1 MSDVSDV
8 PGEREPLPG
17 EMPWRSAPRAAS
29 WAAWR
34 EAGWAAWRAAWRERL
49 DRLPV
54 EPSQV
59 AAGIVASVVL
69 LIGGVGWAVSTA
81 RSRPSGPPVEEL
93 LPRADTTTTVAGS
106 TGAGAGAGDSS
117 DEVVVHVAGAVGRP
131 GLYRLPSPARVADA
145 VAAAGG
151 TTGEADLDRVNLAA
165 PVADGERVYV
175 PRRGE
180 PAPEV
185 AADAAGGGPPSAS
198 TGGGRGGVSA
208 PGARLDLNTATVEQL
223 EALPGIGPA
232 TARAIVEHRSRHGPF
247 RSVRQLL
254 DVRGIGEAKLAALES
269 RLRT

>member
-8 PGEREPLPG
+8 PSGGERGPRPG
-17 EMPWRSAPRAAS
+17 ETPW
-29 WAAWR
+29 WA
-34 EAGWAAWRAAWRERL
+34 GWRERL

-59 AAGIVASVVL
+59 AAVLVVL
-69 LIGGVGWAVSTA
+69 VGAVGWLVSAA
-81 RSRPSGPPVEEL
+81 RSRPSGPPIEEL
-93 LPRADTTTTVAGS
+93 LPRADTTTTVAAP
-106 TGAGAGAGDSS
+106 AGGGGQS
-117 DEVVVHVAGAVGRP
+117 DEVVVHVAGAVHHP
-131 GLYRLPSPARVADA
+131 GLHRLPSPARVADA

-151 TTGEADLDRVNLAA
+151 TTREADLDRVNLAA
-165 PVADGERVYV
+165 QVADGERVYV

-180 PAPEV
+180 AAPEV
-185 AADAAGGGPPSAS
+185 AAGAGGGGGPPGTP
-198 TGGGRGGVSA
+198 TGGRRS
-208 PGARLDLNTATVEQL
+208 GAAGAAERLDLNTATVEQL

-232 TARAIVEHRSRHGPF
+232 TARAIVEHRARHGPF

>member
-8 PGEREPLPG
+8 PGEREPLSG
-17 EMPWRSAPRAAS
+17 E
-29 WAAWR
+29 R
-34 EAGWAAWRAAWRERL
+34 EQWWSAWRERL

-59 AAGIVASVVL
+59 ALAVVTVLVL
-69 LIGGVGWAVSTA
+69 LVGAVSWAVAAA
-81 RSRPSGPPVEEL
+81 RLRPSGPSIEEL
-93 LPRADTTTTVAGS
+93 LPRADTTTTVPAATAAPG
-106 TGAGAGAGDSS
+106 
-117 DEVVVHVAGAVGRP
+117 EVVVHVAGAVARP
-131 GLYRLPSPARVADA
+131 GLYRMRSPARVADA

-151 TTGEADLDRVNLAA
+151 TTGDADLDRVNLAA

-180 PAPEV
+180 PPPEV
-185 AADAAGGGPPSAS
+185 AVGAGGGGPPSAS
-198 TGGGRGGVSA
+198 GVRAGRS
-208 PGARLDLNTATVEQL
+208 GAGAATSGERLDLNTATVEQL

-232 TARAIVEHRSRHGPF
+232 TARAIVEHRTRHGPF
-247 RSVRQLL
+247 RNVRQLL